1 MYETR
6 PWLAFY
12 GDVPHSL
19 AYPDVTLYQALRRSA
34 ERAPDA
40 PAWDF
45 FGRTAS
51 YREFLEEIDRCAA
64 ALAALGVKEGS
75 RFTIAMPTCPQG
87 VIAFYAANALGAACS
102 MIHPLSPP
110 REVAFYLRTAR
121 STHALTL
128 DAFYPRFRE
137 AWEGT
142 PLERLLL
149 ARIPDYL
156 PFPKN
161 VLFRLTKGRRIAP
174 VPPDPRVSWWKETM
188 GRATPAIPASGMKG
202 EDVAAILFSGGTTGT
217 PKGILLSNRNVIA
230 EGMQAAAWGNI
241 APGDSMLAI
250 LPLFHGFGLGACVN
264 AFFMGGGKVILVPL
278 FSAES
283 VAKLIRAKRPSYV
296 VGVPTLYDA
305 LTREPALRKADLACL
320 KGAFCGADRL
330 PRPVKERF
338 EEVVRARGG
347 SLKLLEGYGLTETVT
362 AVVCTPLSEYREGS
376 IGIPFPD
383 MLAKVVA
390 PGTAEEA
397 ALGQEGEL
405 CIAGPA
411 VMKGYLDQ
419 PGDTAAALRVHA
431 DGRVW
436 LHTGDLCTMDP
447 DGFFYFR
454 ERLKRMIKSSG
465 MNVYPGQVEEV
476 LRRHPDVAQA
486 CVIGVPDP
494 SQVERVVALVVPSPG
509 REAGPTLAKEL
520 IAFCGKYLIKWSC
533 PREVEFRES
542 LPLTLVGKVDY
553 RTLQKQEVER
563 RGAAPAR
570 ATG

>member
-64 ALAALGVKEGS
+64 ALAALGVKEGT

-110 REVAFYLRTAR
+110 REVAFYLRTAK

-149 ARIPDYL
+149 ARIPDFL
-156 PFPKN
+156 PFPKSA
-161 VLFRLTKGRRIAP
+161 LFRLTKGRRIAP

-202 EDVAAILFSGGTTGT
+202 DDVAAILFSGGTTGT

-264 AFFMGGGKVILVPL
+264 AFFMGGGKVILVPQ

-283 VAKLIRAKRPSYV
+283 VSKLIRAKRPSYV

-305 LTREPALRKADLACL
+305 LTREPALRKADLSCL

-338 EEVVRARGG
+338 EEVVRAGGG

-390 PGTAEEA
+390 PGTTEEA
-397 ALGQEGEL
+397 APGQEGEL
-405 CIAGPA
+405 CITGPA

-476 LRRHPDVAQA
+476 LRRHPAVAQA
-486 CVIGVPDP
+486 CVVGVPDAA
-494 SQVERVVALVVPSPG
+494 QVERVVALVVPSPG
-509 REAGPTLAKEL
+509 REAGPALAREL
-520 IAFCGKYLIKWSC
+520 IAFCGEYLIKWSC

-563 RGAAPAR
+563 RASTRAR
-570 ATG
+570 AAG